1 MKKFLILICGFIL
14 AGCIYDRGCFR
25 PLIETVAT
33 QCEETGTLFP
43 LIAGYQK
50 PETLGKT
57 DSNKR
62 WNDWVSC
69 GGKYGDINIDYY
81 PQNYKLNGKFY
92 TGLRQCMLEKGYIF
106 LPPAQCGYQEP
117 KYNTGKC
124 NL

>member
-1 MKKFLILICGFIL
+1 MKKFLILICVFIL

-33 QCEETGTLFP
+33 QCGETGTLFP

-57 DSNKR
+57 NSAKR
-62 WNDWVSC
+62 WKDFVAC
-69 GGKYGDINIDYY
+69 GGKMGDQQIRYY
-81 PQNYKLNGKFY
+81 PENYTINGKFY
-92 TGLRQCMLEKGYIF
+92 KEFDDCMLEKGYIF

>member
-1 MKKFLILICGFIL
+1 MKALIPLLFIL
-14 AGCIYDRGCFR
+14 FLQGCIYAEGCWIS
-25 PLIETVAT
+25 PQMVSCVDKGKTY
-33 QCEETGTLFP
+33 P

-92 TGLRQCMLEKGYIF
+92 TGLDQCMLEKGYIF
-106 LPPAQCGYQEP
+106 LPPAQCGYQNP
-117 KYNTGKC
+117 KWDTGKC